1 MTTRARSSRSFILC
15 LYKNTIFAEQQEV
28 HFAYF
33 VQREQDEIMA
43 KHLT

>member
-1 MTTRARSSRSFILC
+1 MTTGARSSRSFILC
-15 LYKNTIFAEQQEV
+15 LYKNTIFAEQQKV

-33 VQREQDEIMA
+33 VQRDQHEIIA